1 MFSVYLCYAILSVP
15 CSLVNTCWK
24 RVDLLCVV
32 FSCVLS
38 LLHMV
43 FWVRYG
49 TSLYGFLIFACL
61 LYMNSDAF
69 CQILAYLYSLILKCI
84 KGRGRYFC
92 NLWTTLVN
100 QMSRSRRLLAL
111 SSPKANNLRH
121 LDMNY
126 NALFIWLNPTSLK
139 LIKMFCDHFN
149 EILKATISYLYLILF
164 SLNSFMIQ

>member
-1 MFSVYLCYAILSVP
+1 MIFLLNVWWRCFFCGSFLLFMLSVYLCYAILSVP

-24 RVDLLCVV
+24 RADLLCVV

-38 LLHMV
+38 LSHMV

-61 LYMNSDAF
+61 LYMNRNAF
-69 CQILAYLYSLILKCI
+69 CQILPYFYSLILKCI

-92 NLWTTLVN
+92 NLWTIQVN
-100 QMSRSRRLLAL
+100 QMSRSRRLLAI
-111 SSPKANNLRH
+111 SSPIANNLRH

-126 NALFIWLNPTSLK
+126 NI
-139 LIKMFCDHFN
+139 M
-149 EILKATISYLYLILF
+149 LF
-164 SLNSFMIQ
+164 SYDWTQLL